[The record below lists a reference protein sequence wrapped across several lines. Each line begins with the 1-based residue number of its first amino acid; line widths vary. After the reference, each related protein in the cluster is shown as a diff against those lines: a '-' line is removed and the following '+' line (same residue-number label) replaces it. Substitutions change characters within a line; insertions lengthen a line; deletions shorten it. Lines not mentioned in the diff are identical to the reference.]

1 MVAKRNDDRVSKEQ
15 SAFGR
20 LEGRVLQFSSL
31 LALLDTLKGAI
42 LGNLYCQNLGDFDS
56 CEFFEFFDTILV
68 VGFPEGLK
76 HRGSVLADIIRDSYP
91 HFHDFVF
98 VFDSVS

>member
-20 LEGRVLQFSSL
+20 LEGRVF
-31 LALLDTLKGAI
+31 LALLDTLKWAI
-42 LGNLYCQNLGDFDS
+42 LGNLYCQNLGDCDS
-56 CEFFEFFDTILV
+56 CEFFEFCETFHV

-76 HRGSVLADIIRDSYP
+76 HRGSVRAKILRDSDPY
-91 HFHDFVF
+91 FHDFVF
-98 VFDSVS
+98 VFVSIS